1 MKNLRIVLAGG
12 GTAGHIE
19 PALAVAGEWLALH
32 PSDECV
38 FLGTAQGLETILV
51 PRAGFEL
58 AVIPKV
64 VMPRSFSFDL
74 LAFPWQFYASV
85 AAARKVVRKA
95 DLLVGFGGYVCA
107 SAYLAARLERVPIV
121 IHEANAKVGWANQL
135 GSLFTKFLAVA
146 YPVPKGRFNEAL
158 ITGIPLRNDIQES
171 VKTSRIDWT
180 VARNRAKSEYGW
192 SLDQPAIVILGGSQG
207 SATLNKV
214 IAQCVAPLTAR
225 GIQILHSVGAKN
237 EMPRSS
243 GGYEAVPYITNM
255 AQTYLAADLIIARS
269 GAVTVAEIGALGQL
283 ALFIPLPI
291 GNGEQFRNASELVNA
306 GRAIVMEQSLFTPE
320 WFLENIDSLLAK
332 SKMLP
337 PPSIDKDL
345 HAASKIAAL
354 MEHAISSAG
363 EKS

>member
-19 PALAVAGEWLALH
+19 PALAVAGEWLLLH

-38 FLGTAQGLETILV
+38 FLGTAQGLENTLV
-51 PRAGFEL
+51 PSAGFEL

-74 LAFPWQFYASV
+74 LAFPWQFFASV
-85 AAARKVVRKA
+85 VAARKVIRKA

-107 SAYLAARLERVPIV
+107 SAYVAARLEHVPIV

-146 YPVPKGRFNEAL
+146 YPVHKGRFNEAL
-158 ITGIPLRNDIQES
+158 ITGIPLRRDIQNCVES
-171 VKTSRIDWT
+171 AQSDWT
-180 VARNRAKSEYGW
+180 LARNRAKNELGW
-192 SLDQPAIVILGGSQG
+192 PLDKPAIAVVGGSQG
-207 SATLNKV
+207 SASLNKV
-214 IAQCVAPLTAR
+214 IAQCVVPLTAR
-225 GIQILHSVGAKN
+225 GIHILHSVGAKN
-237 EMPRSS
+237 EIPLSS

-255 AQTYLAADLIIARS
+255 AQVYLAADLIIARS
-269 GAVTVAEIGALGQL
+269 GAVTVAEIGALGQM

-291 GNGEQFRNASELVNA
+291 GNGEQFKNASELVDA
-306 GRAIVMEQSLFTPE
+306 GRAIVLEQSFFTPE
-320 WFLENIDSLLAK
+320 WFLENIDSLLEK

-337 PPSIDKDL
+337 PSTIDKDL

-363 EKS
+363 EMA